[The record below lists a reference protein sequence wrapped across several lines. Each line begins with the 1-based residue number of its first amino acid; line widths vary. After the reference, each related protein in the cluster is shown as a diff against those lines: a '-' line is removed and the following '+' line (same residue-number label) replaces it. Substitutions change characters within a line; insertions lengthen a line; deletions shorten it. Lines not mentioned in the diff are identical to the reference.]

1 MQIHAANA
9 AFRRSPLIHSALA
22 LLALVCLASVTAA
35 EPSPLFDGPSERVA
49 LRCLPKVEGRDCK
62 TSLLPG
68 CVDGPCESALL
79 FSPPR
84 VTRPI
89 IGPPLLRLPP
99 VEDYFPGKVPPPAAP
114 GYMPSPGRYGVAS
127 PLTPAV
133 ISAHAPPWELLPTP
147 KELDGQVM
155 QAVPHR
161 ADCRSCPSPY
171 SSGDFT
177 PDPFYDDRWD
187 ACDELNIYGGKYLNP
202 VQRPMFEFGLPF
214 YLNGPIPRSETCLGE
229 TNLVQPKFYVYGDY
243 RSALAYNDFNGNDQ
257 TVWANRLNLDIDF
270 WITSTERFHMFWGP
284 MDEGLEFNSLI
295 YDNGEIRRND
305 AWDGWDQRTDTM
317 FFEGDLGYLFGG
329 LTGIEAPFDLPFAVG
344 LIPLLYQNGI
354 WIEDAFVGAAV
365 TIPARNKPFLDWSN
379 FDTTLFVGFDE
390 ITNNAAFDGDNR
402 AANIFGLTTMI
413 ERRGGYIEFGYAFL
427 EDNENLD
434 RDFHSFGISYTRRY
448 LNLLSNS
455 VRTLVNTG
463 QGGPEGDRRADGVLL
478 LMENSFLTRNPY
490 NVIPYANFFAGFG
503 TPRSAARLQGP
514 LKNTGINFETDLLTG
529 FPLLDDSGNNT
540 YGAALGV
547 DLLGW
552 DFEQQL
558 ILEFAVLQTMD
569 DAANRVAPGDQYAL
583 GLRFQKPLSHT
594 LLFRGDAMHGW
605 LDNAEDIS
613 GIRAELRRKF

>member
-1 MQIHAANA
+1 MEPSSIIAV
-9 AFRRSPLIHSALA
+9 FTHSLLRLLALA
-22 LLALVCLASVTAA
+22 LALVVWGNRASAQQQPRFEESA
-35 EPSPLFDGPSERVA
+35 ERVA

-62 TSLLPG
+62 TSLFPS

-79 FSPPR
+79 FAPPR

-89 IGPPLLRLPP
+89 IGPPLFRLPP
-99 VEDYFPGKVPPPAAP
+99 PERHYPAKCPPPAAP
-114 GYMPSPGRYGVAS
+114 GYMPAPGRYGVTS
-127 PLTPAV
+127 PVPPAV
-133 ISAHAPPWELLPTP
+133 ISIHAPPWEQLPTP

-155 QAVPHR
+155 RAVPHR
-161 ADCRSCPSPY
+161 ADCRSCPAPY

-177 PDPFYDDRWD
+177 PDPFYDNCWD
-187 ACDELNIYGGKYLNP
+187 TCDELGIYGNKRLNP
-202 VQRPMFEFGLPF
+202 VQRPAIELGLPF
-214 YLNGPIPRSETCLGE
+214 YLNGPIPRSGTWLGH

-243 RSALAYNDFNGNDQ
+243 RSAIAYNDFNGNDQ
-257 TVWANRLNLDIDF
+257 TVWANRLNLDIDL
-270 WITSTERFHMFWGP
+270 WITGTERFHMFWGP

-295 YDNGEIRRND
+295 YDNGEITSND

-317 FFEGDLGYLFGG
+317 FFEGDLGYIFGG
-329 LTGIEAPFDLPFAVG
+329 LAGIEAPFDLPFAVG

-354 WIEDAFVGAAV
+354 WIEDAFVGGAV

-379 FDTTLFVGFDE
+379 FDTTLFVGLDE
-390 ITNNAAFDGDNR
+390 VTNNAAFDGDNR
-402 AANIFGLTTMI
+402 AANIFGLTSMI
-413 ERRGGYIEFGYAFL
+413 ERRGGYIEVGYAYL
-427 EDNENLD
+427 EDNQNASN
-434 RDFHSFGISYTRRY
+434 DFHSIGVSYTRRY

-455 VRTLVNTG
+455 VRALASAG
-463 QGGPEGDRRADGVLL
+463 QSGPEGDRNADGILL

-540 YGAALGV
+540 FGGALGV

-558 ILEFAVLQTMD
+558 ILEFAFLGTMD

-583 GLRFQKPLSHT
+583 GVRFQKPLSHT
-594 LLFRGDAMHGW
+594 LLLRADAMHGW
-605 LDNAEDIS
+605 LEGAEDIS
-613 GIRAELRRKF
+613 GARMELRRKF